1 MWILLAQDV
10 KPTRSE
16 LMKLKKRI
24 KLATSGHS
32 LLKKKRDGLIM
43 EFFEILKDAK
53 NIRSELVEDYTSAE
67 GKIAV
72 AAALDGSPSVHSAAM
87 AVHAAPPVDVGSKN
101 IMGVVVPRIRSE
113 IIKRHL
119 HERGYGLAGSSARID
134 EAAYAYETV
143 VDKIL
148 KAAEAETTMLR
159 LLDEIDKTKR
169 RVNALEFKV
178 LPTLSSQAA
187 FIALRLEEIER
198 ENVFRLKKI
207 KK

>member
-1 MWILLAQDV
+1 MVQDV

-24 KLATSGHS
+24 KLAKSGHS

-53 NIRSELVEDYTSAE
+53 NIRSELVEDYISAE

-113 IIKRHL
+113 SVIRHV

-148 KAAEAETTMLR
+148 KAAETTMLR